1 MDKNTGAEDECE
13 MKGAESKIRPGF
25 FTADMLER
33 QRMSSGYVSIDK
45 LLGGGIEM
53 GLTHLFYGVRS
64 LHDDLLRFAVQAQL
78 PKDKGGA
85 DSPAII
91 IDSANIIKI
100 ERIREHAF
108 ELGIEPE
115 DAMDR
120 IYISRAFN
128 ASQTYDLVMNQLESF
143 FDRVQARLLIVTG
156 LPDLYI
162 SEGLTGEA
170 LQQLTHMATKLMTFT
185 LQRGIAT
192 VISAPS
198 SPKSPRTPAGGKA
211 LASCAQVH
219 VHVEESKMY
228 VKYTLS
234 KHPQYPVRRASRTKP
249 VASGTTLP
257 LSHFLKNEEEREGEK

>member
-1 MDKNTGAEDECE
+1 
-13 MKGAESKIRPGF
+13 I
-25 FTADMLER
+25 
-33 QRMSSGYVSIDK
+33 V
-45 LLGGGIEM
+45 
-53 GLTHLFYGVRS
+53 
-64 LHDDLLRFAVQAQL
+64 
-78 PKDKGGA
+78 
-85 DSPAII
+85 

-100 ERIREHAF
+100 ERIRDHAF

-128 ASQTYDLVMNQLESF
+128 ASQTYDLVMNQLEPF

-170 LQQLTHMATKLMTFT
+170 LQQITHMATKLMTFT
-185 LQRGIAT
+185 LQRRIAT

-257 LSHFLKNEEEREGEK
+257 LSHFLRNEEEREGEK